1 MEVGAECDAGHG
13 RRLRLNGGW
22 GQGNGI
28 ANNDKAQNS
37 KKAKLESEP
46 GRAWLE
52 GFTLNSHAAEGAR
65 CRWEWAWQG
74 RRNSK
79 IEASDGGRGCGET
92 QETDTPD
99 CVIITLFLL
108 SDRP

>member
-28 ANNDKAQNS
+28 ANNGKAQNS

-65 CRWEWAWQG
+65 CRWEWAWRG
-74 RRNSK
+74 GEIRRSRRATEDADAGK
-79 IEASDGGRGCGET
+79 HRKQTPPTAS
-92 QETDTPD
+92 
-99 CVIITLFLL
+99 
-108 SDRP
+108 S